1 MHQTMSEKIS
11 HSTLTLSEAGREYLK
26 VGLLSFGGPAAQIAL
41 MHKVFVEDRKW
52 LTEKQY
58 LSALNFCMLLP
69 GPEAMQ
75 LSAYIGWRLHG
86 VAGGLL
92 AGLLFILPGAFIIA
106 CLAVFYVY
114 FGDLAWLKAAFLGVK
129 AAVIVIVIQ
138 ALIRVSKKALHG
150 KLHWLIAIFAFL
162 GIFLLEIP
170 YPFIVIASGMLGFMY
185 SDMTPDNTNITPLS
199 ISLTK
204 TFWTCGLWLI
214 MWLAPL
220 IIMGWMTNWGFLYEV
235 GAFFSKLATVTFGG
249 AYAVLAYMSQEV
261 VFELSWL
268 TAPQM
273 MDALG
278 FAETTP
284 GPLILVTEFVGFVA
298 GYQKAG
304 LPLAFAAAFTV
315 LWATFVPCFLWIFV
329 GAPYIEWISAQPRLK
344 GALST
349 ITAAVV
355 GVILSLSI
363 WFGLHVMFGTITK
376 LQAGMATLWMPD
388 FSTVNFT
395 VLWLTFLAAYLAF
408 IRHLS
413 LLWVLGISAALGA
426 AASLLGASG

>member
-1 MHQTMSEKIS
+1 MHHNMSQKIPYS
-11 HSTLTLSEAGREYLK
+11 PVTLSQAGREYLK

-52 LTEKQY
+52 LAEKQY

-92 AGLLFILPGAFIIA
+92 AGLLFILPGALIIA
-106 CLAVFYVY
+106 CLAIFYVY

-129 AAVIVIVIQ
+129 AAVIMIVIQ
-138 ALIRVSKKALHG
+138 ALIRVSKKALLG
-150 KLHWLIAIFAFL
+150 VLHWFIAIFAFI
-162 GIFLLEIP
+162 GIFVLEIP
-170 YPFIVIASGMLGFMY
+170 YPFIVIISGILGFIY
-185 SDMTPDNTNITPLS
+185 SDVTPDNTDITPLS
-199 ISLTK
+199 ISLPQTIL
-204 TFWTCGLWLI
+204 TFTLWLMI
-214 MWLAPL
+214 WLAPL
-220 IIMGWMTNWGFLYEV
+220 MIMGWMTNWGFLYEV

-261 VFELSWL
+261 VFDLGWL

-298 GYQKAG
+298 GYKQAG
-304 LPLAFAAAFTV
+304 LPLAFAAAFAV
-315 LWATFVPCFLWIFV
+315 LWATFAPCFLWIFV

-376 LQAGMATLWMPD
+376 LQAGIATFWVPD
-388 FSTVNFT
+388 FHTVNVT
-395 VLWLTFLAAYLAF
+395 VLVLTFLAAYLAF

-413 LLWVLGISAALGA
+413 LFSLLGISTALGLA
-426 AASLLGASG
+426 TSLLGLSG

>member
-1 MHQTMSEKIS
+1 MSQKIP
-11 HSTLTLSEAGREYLK
+11 HSPLTLSQAGREYLK

-92 AGLLFILPGAFIIA
+92 AGLLFILPGALIIA
-106 CLAVFYVY
+106 CLAIFYVY

-138 ALIRVSKKALHG
+138 ALIRVSKKALLG
-150 KLHWLIAIFAFL
+150 VLHCSVAIFAFI
-162 GIFLLEIP
+162 GIFVLEIP
-170 YPFIVIASGMLGFMY
+170 YPLIVIISGVLGFIY
-185 SDMTPDNTNITPLS
+185 SDMTPDNTDITPLS
-199 ISLTK
+199 ISLPQTIL
-204 TFWTCGLWLI
+204 TFTLWLMI
-214 MWLAPL
+214 WLAPL
-220 IIMGWMTNWGFLYEV
+220 MIMGWMTNWGFLYEV

-261 VFELSWL
+261 VFDLGWL

-298 GYQKAG
+298 GYKQAG
-304 LPLAFAAAFTV
+304 LPLAFAAAFAV
-315 LWATFVPCFLWIFV
+315 LWATFAPCFLWIFV

-363 WFGLHVMFGTITK
+363 WFGLHAMFGTITK
-376 LQAGMATLWMPD
+376 LQAGIATFWVPD
-388 FSTVNFT
+388 FHTVNVT
-395 VLWLTFLAAYLAF
+395 VVVLTFLAAYLAF

-413 LLWVLGISAALGA
+413 LLSLLGISAALGLA
-426 AASLLGASG
+426 TSLLGLSG

>member
-1 MHQTMSEKIS
+1 MSQKIP
-11 HSTLTLSEAGREYLK
+11 HSPLILSQAGREYLK

-92 AGLLFILPGAFIIA
+92 AGLLFILPGALIIA
-106 CLAVFYVY
+106 CLAIFYVY

-138 ALIRVSKKALHG
+138 ALIRVSKKALLG
-150 KLHWLIAIFAFL
+150 VLHCSVAIFAFI
-162 GIFLLEIP
+162 GIFVLEIP
-170 YPFIVIASGMLGFMY
+170 YPLIVIISGVLGFIY
-185 SDMTPDNTNITPLS
+185 SDMTPDNTDITPLS
-199 ISLTK
+199 ISLPQTIL
-204 TFWTCGLWLI
+204 TFTLWLMI
-214 MWLAPL
+214 WLAPL
-220 IIMGWMTNWGFLYEV
+220 MIMGWMTNWGFLYEV

-261 VFELSWL
+261 VFDLGWL

-298 GYQKAG
+298 GYKQAG
-304 LPLAFAAAFTV
+304 LPLAFAAAFAV
-315 LWATFVPCFLWIFV
+315 LWATFAPCFLWIFV

-363 WFGLHVMFGTITK
+363 WFGLHAMFGTITK
-376 LQAGMATLWMPD
+376 LQAGIATFWVPD
-388 FSTVNFT
+388 FHTVNVT
-395 VLWLTFLAAYLAF
+395 VVVLTFLAAYLAF

-413 LLWVLGISAALGA
+413 LLSLLGISAALGLA
-426 AASLLGASG
+426 TSLLGLSG

>member
-1 MHQTMSEKIS
+1 MSQKIP
-11 HSTLTLSEAGREYLK
+11 HSPVTLSQAGREYLK

-52 LTEKQY
+52 LAEKQY

-92 AGLLFILPGAFIIA
+92 AGLLFILPGALIIA
-106 CLAVFYVY
+106 CLAIFYVY

-129 AAVIVIVIQ
+129 AAVIMIVIQ
-138 ALIRVSKKALHG
+138 ALIRVSKKALLG
-150 KLHWLIAIFAFL
+150 VLHWFIAIFAFI
-162 GIFLLEIP
+162 GIFVLEIP
-170 YPFIVIASGMLGFMY
+170 YPFIVIISGILGFIY
-185 SDMTPDNTNITPLS
+185 SDVTPDNTDITPLS
-199 ISLTK
+199 ISLPQTIL
-204 TFWTCGLWLI
+204 TFTLWLMI
-214 MWLAPL
+214 WLAPL
-220 IIMGWMTNWGFLYEV
+220 MIMGWMTNWGFLYEV

-261 VFELSWL
+261 VFDLGWL

-298 GYQKAG
+298 GYKQAG
-304 LPLAFAAAFTV
+304 LPLAFAAAFAV
-315 LWATFVPCFLWIFV
+315 LWATFAPCFLWIFV

-376 LQAGMATLWMPD
+376 LQAGIATIWVPD
-388 FSTVNFT
+388 FHTVNVT
-395 VLWLTFLAAYLAF
+395 VLVLTFLAAYLAF

-413 LLWVLGISAALGA
+413 LFSLLGISTALGLA
-426 AASLLGASG
+426 TSLLGLSG

>member
-1 MHQTMSEKIS
+1 MSQKIP
-11 HSTLTLSEAGREYLK
+11 HSPLTLSQAGREYLK

-41 MHKVFVEDRKW
+41 MHKVFVEGRKW

-92 AGLLFILPGAFIIA
+92 AGLLFILPGALIIA
-106 CLAVFYVY
+106 CLAIFYVY

-138 ALIRVSKKALHG
+138 ALIRVSKKALLG
-150 KLHWLIAIFAFL
+150 VLHCSVAIFAFI
-162 GIFLLEIP
+162 GIFVLEIP
-170 YPFIVIASGMLGFMY
+170 YPLIVIISGVLGFIY
-185 SDMTPDNTNITPLS
+185 SDMTPDNTDITPLS
-199 ISLTK
+199 ISLPQTIL
-204 TFWTCGLWLI
+204 TFTLWLMI
-214 MWLAPL
+214 WLVPL
-220 IIMGWMTNWGFLYEV
+220 MIMGWMTNWGFLYEV

-261 VFELSWL
+261 VFDLGWL

-298 GYQKAG
+298 GYKQAG
-304 LPLAFAAAFTV
+304 LPLAFAAAFAV
-315 LWATFVPCFLWIFV
+315 LWATFAPCFLWIFV

-363 WFGLHVMFGTITK
+363 WFGLHAMFGTITK
-376 LQAGMATLWMPD
+376 LQAGIATFWVPD
-388 FSTVNFT
+388 FHTVNVT
-395 VLWLTFLAAYLAF
+395 VVVLTFLAAYLAF

-413 LLWVLGISAALGA
+413 LLSLLGISAALGLA
-426 AASLLGASG
+426 TSLLGLSG

>member
-1 MHQTMSEKIS
+1 MSQKIP
-11 HSTLTLSEAGREYLK
+11 HSPLILSQAGREYLK

-41 MHKVFVEDRKW
+41 MHKVFVEGRKW

-92 AGLLFILPGAFIIA
+92 AGLLFILPGALIIA
-106 CLAVFYVY
+106 CLAIFYVY

-129 AAVIVIVIQ
+129 AAVIMIVIQ
-138 ALIRVSKKALHG
+138 ALIRVSKKALLG
-150 KLHWLIAIFAFL
+150 VLHCSVAIFAFI
-162 GIFLLEIP
+162 GIFVLEIP
-170 YPFIVIASGMLGFMY
+170 YPLIVIISGVLGFIY
-185 SDMTPDNTNITPLS
+185 SDMTPDNTDITPLS
-199 ISLTK
+199 ISLPQTIL
-204 TFWTCGLWLI
+204 TFTLWLMI
-214 MWLAPL
+214 WLAPL
-220 IIMGWMTNWGFLYEV
+220 MIMGWMTNWGFLYEV

-261 VFELSWL
+261 VFDLGWL

-298 GYQKAG
+298 GYKQAG
-304 LPLAFAAAFTV
+304 LPLAFAAAFAV
-315 LWATFVPCFLWIFV
+315 LWATFAPCFLWIFV

-363 WFGLHVMFGTITK
+363 WFGLHAMFGTITK
-376 LQAGMATLWMPD
+376 LQAGIATFWVPD
-388 FSTVNFT
+388 FHTVNVT
-395 VLWLTFLAAYLAF
+395 VVVLTFLAAYLAF

-413 LLWVLGISAALGA
+413 LLSLLGISAALGLA
-426 AASLLGASG
+426 TSLLGLSG

>member
-1 MHQTMSEKIS
+1 MSQKIP
-11 HSTLTLSEAGREYLK
+11 HSPATLSQAGREYLK
-26 VGLLSFGGPAAQIAL
+26 VGMLSFGGPAAQIAL

-52 LTEKQY
+52 LAEKQY

-92 AGLLFILPGAFIIA
+92 AGLLFILPGALIIA
-106 CLAVFYVY
+106 CLAIFYVY

-129 AAVIVIVIQ
+129 AAVITIVIQ
-138 ALIRVSKKALHG
+138 ALIQVSKKALLG
-150 KLHWLIAIFAFL
+150 VLHWFIAIFAFI
-162 GIFLLEIP
+162 GIFVLEIP
-170 YPFIVIASGMLGFMY
+170 YPFIVIISGILGFIY
-185 SDMTPDNTNITPLS
+185 SDVTPDNTDITPLS
-199 ISLTK
+199 ISLPQTIL
-204 TFWTCGLWLI
+204 TFTLWLMI
-214 MWLAPL
+214 WLAPL
-220 IIMGWMTNWGFLYEV
+220 MIMGWMTNWGFLYEV

-261 VFELSWL
+261 VFDLGWL

-298 GYQKAG
+298 GYKQAG
-304 LPLAFAAAFTV
+304 LPLAFAAAFAV
-315 LWATFVPCFLWIFV
+315 LWATFAPCFLWIFV

-376 LQAGMATLWMPD
+376 LQAGIATFWVPD
-388 FSTVNFT
+388 FHTVNVT
-395 VLWLTFLAAYLAF
+395 VLVLTFLAAYLAF

-413 LLWVLGISAALGA
+413 LFYLLGISTALGLA
-426 AASLLGASG
+426 TPLLGLSG

>member
-1 MHQTMSEKIS
+1 
-11 HSTLTLSEAGREYLK
+11 
-26 VGLLSFGGPAAQIAL
+26 
-41 MHKVFVEDRKW
+41 
-52 LTEKQY
+52 
-58 LSALNFCMLLP
+58 
-69 GPEAMQ
+69 
-75 LSAYIGWRLHG
+75 
-86 VAGGLL
+86 
-92 AGLLFILPGAFIIA
+92 
-106 CLAVFYVY
+106 
-114 FGDLAWLKAAFLGVK
+114 
-129 AAVIVIVIQ
+129 
-138 ALIRVSKKALHG
+138 
-150 KLHWLIAIFAFL
+150 
-162 GIFLLEIP
+162 
-170 YPFIVIASGMLGFMY
+170 MY
-185 SDMTPDNTNITPLS
+185 SDMTPDNTDITPLS
-199 ISLTK
+199 ISLTE

-214 MWLAPL
+214 TWLAPL

-235 GAFFSKLATVTFGG
+235 GLFFSKLATVTFGG

-388 FSTVNFT
+388 FSTINFT
-395 VLWLTFLAAYLAF
+395 VLWLTILAAYLAF

-413 LLWVLGISAALGA
+413 LLWVLGISAALGV

>member
-1 MHQTMSEKIS
+1 MSQKIP
-11 HSTLTLSEAGREYLK
+11 HSPLTLSQAGREYLK

-92 AGLLFILPGAFIIA
+92 AGLLFILPGALIIA
-106 CLAVFYVY
+106 CLAIFYVY

-129 AAVIVIVIQ
+129 AAVIMIVIQ
-138 ALIRVSKKALHG
+138 ALIRVSKKALLG
-150 KLHWLIAIFAFL
+150 VLHCLVAIFAFI
-162 GIFLLEIP
+162 GIFVLEIP
-170 YPFIVIASGMLGFMY
+170 YPFIVIISGVLGFIY
-185 SDMTPDNTNITPLS
+185 SDMTPDNTDITPLS
-199 ISLTK
+199 ISLPQTIL
-204 TFWTCGLWLI
+204 TFTLWLMI
-214 MWLAPL
+214 WLVPL
-220 IIMGWMTNWGFLYEV
+220 MIMGWMTNWGFLYEV

-261 VFELSWL
+261 VFDLGWL

-298 GYQKAG
+298 GYKQAG
-304 LPLAFAAAFTV
+304 LPLAFAAAFAV
-315 LWATFVPCFLWIFV
+315 LWATFAPCFLWIFV

-363 WFGLHVMFGTITK
+363 WFGLHAMFGTITK
-376 LQAGMATLWMPD
+376 LQAGIATFWVPD
-388 FSTVNFT
+388 FHTVNVT
-395 VLWLTFLAAYLAF
+395 VVVLTFLAAYLAF

-413 LLWVLGISAALGA
+413 LLSLLGISAALGLA
-426 AASLLGASG
+426 TSLLGLSG

>member
-1 MHQTMSEKIS
+1 MSQKIH
-11 HSTLTLSEAGREYLK
+11 HSPVTLSQAGREYLK

-52 LTEKQY
+52 LAEKQY

-92 AGLLFILPGAFIIA
+92 AGLLFILPGALIIA
-106 CLAVFYVY
+106 CLAIFYVY

-138 ALIRVSKKALHG
+138 ALIRVSKKALLG
-150 KLHWLIAIFAFL
+150 VLHWFIAIFAFI
-162 GIFLLEIP
+162 GIFVLEIP
-170 YPFIVIASGMLGFMY
+170 YPFIVIISGILGFIY
-185 SDMTPDNTNITPLS
+185 SDVTPDNTDITPLS
-199 ISLTK
+199 ISLPQTIL
-204 TFWTCGLWLI
+204 TFTLWLMI
-214 MWLAPL
+214 WLAPL
-220 IIMGWMTNWGFLYEV
+220 MIMGWMTNWEFLYEV

-261 VFELSWL
+261 VFDLGWL

-298 GYQKAG
+298 GYKQAG
-304 LPLAFAAAFTV
+304 LPLAFAAAFAV
-315 LWATFVPCFLWIFV
+315 LWATFAPCFLWIFV

-376 LQAGMATLWMPD
+376 LQAGIATFWVPD
-388 FSTVNFT
+388 FHTVNVT
-395 VLWLTFLAAYLAF
+395 ILVLTFLAAYLAF

-413 LLWVLGISAALGA
+413 LFSLLGISTALGLA
-426 AASLLGASG
+426 TSLLGLSG

>member
-1 MHQTMSEKIS
+1 MSQKIP
-11 HSTLTLSEAGREYLK
+11 HSPLTLSQAGREYLK

-92 AGLLFILPGAFIIA
+92 AGLLFILPGALIIA
-106 CLAVFYVY
+106 CLAIFYVY

-129 AAVIVIVIQ
+129 AAVIMIVIQ
-138 ALIRVSKKALHG
+138 ALIRVSKKALLG
-150 KLHWLIAIFAFL
+150 VLHRLVAIFAFI
-162 GIFLLEIP
+162 GIFVLEIP
-170 YPFIVIASGMLGFMY
+170 YPFIVIISGVLGFIY
-185 SDMTPDNTNITPLS
+185 SDMTPDNTDITPLS
-199 ISLTK
+199 ISLPQTIL
-204 TFWTCGLWLI
+204 TFTLWLMI
-214 MWLAPL
+214 WLVPL
-220 IIMGWMTNWGFLYEV
+220 MIMGWMTNWGFLYEV

-261 VFELSWL
+261 VFDLGWL

-298 GYQKAG
+298 GYKQAG
-304 LPLAFAAAFTV
+304 LPLAFAAAFAV
-315 LWATFVPCFLWIFV
+315 LWATFAPCFLWIFV

-363 WFGLHVMFGTITK
+363 WFGLHAMFGTITK
-376 LQAGMATLWMPD
+376 LQAGIATFWVPD
-388 FSTVNFT
+388 FHTVNVT
-395 VLWLTFLAAYLAF
+395 VVVLTFLAAYLAF

-413 LLWVLGISAALGA
+413 LLSLLGISAALGLA
-426 AASLLGASG
+426 TSLLGLSG

>member
-1 MHQTMSEKIS
+1 MSQKIP
-11 HSTLTLSEAGREYLK
+11 HSPVKLSQAGREYLK

-52 LTEKQY
+52 LAEKQY

-92 AGLLFILPGAFIIA
+92 AGLLFILPGALIIA
-106 CLAVFYVY
+106 CLAIFYVY

-129 AAVIVIVIQ
+129 AAVIMIVIQ
-138 ALIRVSKKALHG
+138 ALIRVSKKALLG
-150 KLHWLIAIFAFL
+150 VLHWFIAIFAFI
-162 GIFLLEIP
+162 GIFVLEIP
-170 YPFIVIASGMLGFMY
+170 YPFIVIISGILGFIY
-185 SDMTPDNTNITPLS
+185 SDVTPDNTDITPLS
-199 ISLTK
+199 ISLPQTIL
-204 TFWTCGLWLI
+204 TFTLWLMI
-214 MWLAPL
+214 WLAPL
-220 IIMGWMTNWGFLYEV
+220 MIMGWMTNWGFLYEV

-261 VFELSWL
+261 VFDLGWL

-298 GYQKAG
+298 GYKQAG
-304 LPLAFAAAFTV
+304 LPLAFAAAFAV
-315 LWATFVPCFLWIFV
+315 LWATFAPCFLWIFV

-376 LQAGMATLWMPD
+376 LQAGIATFWVPD
-388 FSTVNFT
+388 FHTVNVT
-395 VLWLTFLAAYLAF
+395 VLVLTFLAAYLAF

-413 LLWVLGISAALGA
+413 LLSLLGISAALGLA
-426 AASLLGASG
+426 TSLLGLSG

>member
-1 MHQTMSEKIS
+1 MSQKIP
-11 HSTLTLSEAGREYLK
+11 HSPLTLSQAGREYLK

-52 LTEKQY
+52 LAEKQY

-92 AGLLFILPGAFIIA
+92 AGLLFILPGALIIA
-106 CLAVFYVY
+106 CLAIFYVY

-129 AAVIVIVIQ
+129 AAVIIIVIQ
-138 ALIRVSKKALHG
+138 ALIRVSKKALLG
-150 KLHWLIAIFAFL
+150 VLHRLVAIFAFI
-162 GIFLLEIP
+162 GIFVLEIP
-170 YPFIVIASGMLGFMY
+170 YPFIVIISGILGFIY
-185 SDMTPDNTNITPLS
+185 SDVTPDNTDITPLS
-199 ISLTK
+199 ISLPQTIL
-204 TFWTCGLWLI
+204 TFTLWLMI
-214 MWLAPL
+214 WLAPL
-220 IIMGWMTNWGFLYEV
+220 MIMGWMTNWGFLDEV

-261 VFELSWL
+261 VFDLGWL

-298 GYQKAG
+298 GYKQAG
-304 LPLAFAAAFTV
+304 LPLAFAAAFAV
-315 LWATFVPCFLWIFV
+315 LWATFAPCFLWIFV

-376 LQAGMATLWMPD
+376 LQAGIATFWVPD
-388 FSTVNFT
+388 FHTVNVT
-395 VLWLTFLAAYLAF
+395 VLVLTFLAAYLAF

-413 LLWVLGISAALGA
+413 LFSLLGISTALGLA
-426 AASLLGASG
+426 TSLLGLSG

>member
-1 MHQTMSEKIS
+1 MSQKIP
-11 HSTLTLSEAGREYLK
+11 HSPVTLSQAGREYLK

-52 LTEKQY
+52 LAEKQY

-92 AGLLFILPGAFIIA
+92 AGLLFILPGALIIA
-106 CLAVFYVY
+106 CLAIFYVY

-138 ALIRVSKKALHG
+138 ALIRVSKKALLG
-150 KLHWLIAIFAFL
+150 VLHWFIAIFAFI
-162 GIFLLEIP
+162 GIFVLEIP
-170 YPFIVIASGMLGFMY
+170 YPFIVIISGILGFIY
-185 SDMTPDNTNITPLS
+185 SDVTPDNTDITPLS
-199 ISLTK
+199 ISLPQTIL
-204 TFWTCGLWLI
+204 TFTLWLMI
-214 MWLAPL
+214 WLAPL
-220 IIMGWMTNWGFLYEV
+220 MIMGWMTNWGFLYEV

-261 VFELSWL
+261 VFDLGWL

-298 GYQKAG
+298 GYKQAG
-304 LPLAFAAAFTV
+304 LPLAFAAAFAV
-315 LWATFVPCFLWIFV
+315 LWATFAPCFLWIFV

-376 LQAGMATLWMPD
+376 LQAGIATFWVPD
-388 FSTVNFT
+388 FHTVNVT
-395 VLWLTFLAAYLAF
+395 ILVLTFLAAYLAF

-413 LLWVLGISAALGA
+413 LFSLLGISTALGLA
-426 AASLLGASG
+426 TSLLGLSG

>member
-1 MHQTMSEKIS
+1 MSQKIP
-11 HSTLTLSEAGREYLK
+11 HSPLTLSQAGREYLK

-52 LTEKQY
+52 LAEKQY

-92 AGLLFILPGAFIIA
+92 AGLLFILPGALIIA
-106 CLAVFYVY
+106 CLAIFYVY

-138 ALIRVSKKALHG
+138 ALIRVSKKALLG
-150 KLHWLIAIFAFL
+150 VLHCSVAIFAFI
-162 GIFLLEIP
+162 GIFVLEIP
-170 YPFIVIASGMLGFMY
+170 YPLIVIISGVLGFIY
-185 SDMTPDNTNITPLS
+185 SDMTPDNTDITPLS
-199 ISLTK
+199 ISLPQTIL
-204 TFWTCGLWLI
+204 TFTLWLMI
-214 MWLAPL
+214 WLAPL
-220 IIMGWMTNWGFLYEV
+220 MIMGWMTNWGFLYEV

-249 AYAVLAYMSQEV
+249 AYAVLAYMSQKV
-261 VFELSWL
+261 VCDLGWL

-298 GYQKAG
+298 GYKQAG
-304 LPLAFAAAFTV
+304 LPLAFAAAFAV
-315 LWATFVPCFLWIFV
+315 LWATFAPCFLWIFV

-376 LQAGMATLWMPD
+376 LQAGIATFWVPD
-388 FSTVNFT
+388 FHTVNVT
-395 VLWLTFLAAYLAF
+395 VLVLTFLAAYLAF

-413 LLWVLGISAALGA
+413 LLSLLGISAALGLA
-426 AASLLGASG
+426 TSLLGLSG

>member
-1 MHQTMSEKIS
+1 MSQKIP
-11 HSTLTLSEAGREYLK
+11 HSPVTLSQAGHEYLK

-52 LTEKQY
+52 LAEKQY

-92 AGLLFILPGAFIIA
+92 AGLLFILPGALIIA
-106 CLAVFYVY
+106 CLAIFYVY

-129 AAVIVIVIQ
+129 AAVIIIVIQ
-138 ALIRVSKKALHG
+138 ALIRVSKKALLG
-150 KLHWLIAIFAFL
+150 VLHWFIAIFAFI
-162 GIFLLEIP
+162 GIFVLEIP
-170 YPFIVIASGMLGFMY
+170 YPFIVIISGILGFIY
-185 SDMTPDNTNITPLS
+185 SDVTPDNTDITPLS
-199 ISLTK
+199 ISLPQTIL
-204 TFWTCGLWLI
+204 TFTLWLMI
-214 MWLAPL
+214 WLAPL
-220 IIMGWMTNWGFLYEV
+220 MIMGWMTNWGFLYEV

-249 AYAVLAYMSQEV
+249 AYAVLAYMSQKV
-261 VFELSWL
+261 VFDLGWL

-298 GYQKAG
+298 GYKQAG
-304 LPLAFAAAFTV
+304 LPLAFAAAFAV
-315 LWATFVPCFLWIFV
+315 LWATFAPCFLWIFV

-363 WFGLHVMFGTITK
+363 WFGLHAMFGTITK
-376 LQAGMATLWMPD
+376 LQAGIATFWVPD
-388 FSTVNFT
+388 FHTVNVT
-395 VLWLTFLAAYLAF
+395 VLVLTFLAAYLAF

-413 LLWVLGISAALGA
+413 LLSLLGISAALGLA
-426 AASLLGASG
+426 TSLLGLSG

>member
-1 MHQTMSEKIS
+1 M
-11 HSTLTLSEAGREYLK
+11 TLSQAGREYLK

-52 LTEKQY
+52 LAEKQY

-92 AGLLFILPGAFIIA
+92 AGLLFILPGALIIA
-106 CLAVFYVY
+106 CLAIFYVY

-129 AAVIVIVIQ
+129 AAVIIIVIQ
-138 ALIRVSKKALHG
+138 ALLRLSKKALLG
-150 KLHWLIAIFAFL
+150 MLHWFIAIFAFI
-162 GIFLLEIP
+162 GIFVLEIP
-170 YPFIVIASGMLGFMY
+170 YPFIVIISGILGFIY
-185 SDMTPDNTNITPLS
+185 SDVTPDNTDITPLS
-199 ISLTK
+199 ISLPQTIL
-204 TFWTCGLWLI
+204 TFTLWLMI
-214 MWLAPL
+214 WLAPL
-220 IIMGWMTNWGFLYEV
+220 MIMGWMTNWGFLYEV

-261 VFELSWL
+261 VFDLGWL

-298 GYQKAG
+298 GYKQAG
-304 LPLAFAAAFTV
+304 LPLAFAAAFAV
-315 LWATFVPCFLWIFV
+315 LWATFAPCFLWIFV

-376 LQAGMATLWMPD
+376 LQAGIATFWVPD
-388 FSTVNFT
+388 FHTVNVT
-395 VLWLTFLAAYLAF
+395 VLVLTFLAAYLAF

-413 LLWVLGISAALGA
+413 LLSLLGMSAALGLA
-426 AASLLGASG
+426 TSLLGLSG

>member
-1 MHQTMSEKIS
+1 MSQKIP
-11 HSTLTLSEAGREYLK
+11 HSPLTLSQAGREYLK

-92 AGLLFILPGAFIIA
+92 AGLLFILPGALIIA
-106 CLAVFYVY
+106 CLAIFYVY

-129 AAVIVIVIQ
+129 AAVIMIVIQ
-138 ALIRVSKKALHG
+138 ALIRVSKKALLG
-150 KLHWLIAIFAFL
+150 VLHRLVAIFAFI
-162 GIFLLEIP
+162 GIFVLEIP
-170 YPFIVIASGMLGFMY
+170 YPFIVIISGVLGFIY
-185 SDMTPDNTNITPLS
+185 SDMTPDNTDITTLS
-199 ISLTK
+199 ISLPQTIL
-204 TFWTCGLWLI
+204 TFTLWLMI
-214 MWLAPL
+214 WLVPL
-220 IIMGWMTNWGFLYEV
+220 MIMGWMTNWGFLYEV

-261 VFELSWL
+261 VFDLGWL

-298 GYQKAG
+298 GYKQAG
-304 LPLAFAAAFTV
+304 LPLAFAAAFAV
-315 LWATFVPCFLWIFV
+315 LWATFAPCFLWIFV

-363 WFGLHVMFGTITK
+363 WFGLHAMFGTITK
-376 LQAGMATLWMPD
+376 LQAGIATFWVPD
-388 FSTVNFT
+388 FHTVNVT
-395 VLWLTFLAAYLAF
+395 VVVLTFLAAYLAF

-413 LLWVLGISAALGA
+413 LLSLLGISAALGLA
-426 AASLLGASG
+426 TSLLGLSG

>member
-1 MHQTMSEKIS
+1 MSQKIP
-11 HSTLTLSEAGREYLK
+11 HSPVTLSQAGREYLK

-52 LTEKQY
+52 LAEKQY

-92 AGLLFILPGAFIIA
+92 AGLLFILPGALIIA
-106 CLAVFYVY
+106 CLAIFYVY

-138 ALIRVSKKALHG
+138 ALIRVSKKALLG
-150 KLHWLIAIFAFL
+150 VLHWFIAIFAFI
-162 GIFLLEIP
+162 GIFVLEIP
-170 YPFIVIASGMLGFMY
+170 YPFIVIISGILGFIY
-185 SDMTPDNTNITPLS
+185 SDVTPDNTDIIPLS
-199 ISLTK
+199 KSLPQTIL
-204 TFWTCGLWLI
+204 TFTLWLMI
-214 MWLAPL
+214 WLAPL
-220 IIMGWMTNWGFLYEV
+220 MIMGWMTNWGFLYEV

-261 VFELSWL
+261 VFDLGWL

-298 GYQKAG
+298 GYKQAG
-304 LPLAFAAAFTV
+304 LPLAFAAAFAV
-315 LWATFVPCFLWIFV
+315 LWATFAPCFLWIFV

-363 WFGLHVMFGTITK
+363 WFGLHAMFGTITK
-376 LQAGMATLWMPD
+376 LQAGIATFWVPD
-388 FSTVNFT
+388 FHTVNVT
-395 VLWLTFLAAYLAF
+395 VVVLTFLAAYLAF

-413 LLWVLGISAALGA
+413 LFSLLGISTALGLA
-426 AASLLGASG
+426 TSLLGLSG

>member
-11 HSTLTLSEAGREYLK
+11 HSTLTLSQAGREYLK

-106 CLAVFYVY
+106 FLAVFYVY
-114 FGDLAWLKAAFLGVK
+114 FGDLVWLKAAFLGVK

-235 GAFFSKLATVTFGG
+235 GAFFSKLATVTF
-249 AYAVLAYMSQEV
+249 
-261 VFELSWL
+261 
-268 TAPQM
+268 
-273 MDALG
+273 
-278 FAETTP
+278 
-284 GPLILVTEFVGFVA
+284 
-298 GYQKAG
+298 
-304 LPLAFAAAFTV
+304 
-315 LWATFVPCFLWIFV
+315 VPCFLWIFV

>member
-1 MHQTMSEKIS
+1 MSQKIP
-11 HSTLTLSEAGREYLK
+11 HSPLTLSQAGREYLK

-92 AGLLFILPGAFIIA
+92 AGLLFILPGALIIA
-106 CLAVFYVY
+106 CLAIFYVY

-138 ALIRVSKKALHG
+138 ALIRVSKKALLG
-150 KLHWLIAIFAFL
+150 VLHCSVAIFAFI
-162 GIFLLEIP
+162 GIFVLEIP
-170 YPFIVIASGMLGFMY
+170 YPLIVIISGVLGFIY
-185 SDMTPDNTNITPLS
+185 SDMTPDNTDITPLS
-199 ISLTK
+199 ISLPQTIL
-204 TFWTCGLWLI
+204 TFTLWLMI
-214 MWLAPL
+214 WLVPL
-220 IIMGWMTNWGFLYEV
+220 MIMGWMTNWGFLYEV

-261 VFELSWL
+261 VFDLGWL

-298 GYQKAG
+298 GYKQAG
-304 LPLAFAAAFTV
+304 LPLAFAAAFAV
-315 LWATFVPCFLWIFV
+315 LWATFAPCFLWIFV

-363 WFGLHVMFGTITK
+363 WFGLHAMFGTITK
-376 LQAGMATLWMPD
+376 LQAGIATFWVPD
-388 FSTVNFT
+388 FHTVNVT
-395 VLWLTFLAAYLAF
+395 VVVLTFLAAYLAF

-413 LLWVLGISAALGA
+413 LLSLLGISAALGLA
-426 AASLLGASG
+426 TSLLGLSG

>member
-1 MHQTMSEKIS
+1 MSQKIP
-11 HSTLTLSEAGREYLK
+11 HSPLTLSQAGREYLK

-52 LTEKQY
+52 LAEKQY

-92 AGLLFILPGAFIIA
+92 AGLLFILPGALIIA
-106 CLAVFYVY
+106 CLAIFYVY

-129 AAVIVIVIQ
+129 AAVIMIVIQ
-138 ALIRVSKKALHG
+138 ALIRVSKKALLG
-150 KLHWLIAIFAFL
+150 VLHCLVAIFAFI
-162 GIFLLEIP
+162 GIFVLEIP
-170 YPFIVIASGMLGFMY
+170 YPFIVIISGVLGFIY
-185 SDMTPDNTNITPLS
+185 SDMTPDNTDITTLS
-199 ISLTK
+199 ISLPQTIL
-204 TFWTCGLWLI
+204 TFTLWLMI
-214 MWLAPL
+214 WLVPL
-220 IIMGWMTNWGFLYEV
+220 MIMGWMTNWGFLYEV

-261 VFELSWL
+261 VFDLGWL
-268 TAPQM
+268 KAPQM

-298 GYQKAG
+298 GYKQAG
-304 LPLAFAAAFTV
+304 LPLAFAAAFAV
-315 LWATFVPCFLWIFV
+315 LWATFAPCFLWIFV

-363 WFGLHVMFGTITK
+363 WFGLHAMFGTITK
-376 LQAGMATLWMPD
+376 LQAGIATFWVPD
-388 FSTVNFT
+388 FHTVNVT
-395 VLWLTFLAAYLAF
+395 VLVLTFLAAYLAF

-413 LLWVLGISAALGA
+413 LFSLLGISTALGLA
-426 AASLLGASG
+426 TSLLGLSG

>member
-1 MHQTMSEKIS
+1 MSEKIS

-41 MHKVFVEDRKW
+41 MHRVFVEDRKW

-69 GPEAMQ
+69 GPEAMP

-92 AGLLFILPGAFIIA
+92 AGLLFILPGALIIA
-106 CLAVFYVY
+106 CLAIFYVY

-129 AAVIVIVIQ
+129 AAVIMIVIQ
-138 ALIRVSKKALHG
+138 ALIRVSKKALLG
-150 KLHWLIAIFAFL
+150 VLHWFIAIFAFI
-162 GIFLLEIP
+162 GIFVLEIP
-170 YPFIVIASGMLGFMY
+170 YPFIVIISGILGFIY
-185 SDMTPDNTNITPLS
+185 SDVTPDNTDITPLS
-199 ISLTK
+199 ISLPQTIL
-204 TFWTCGLWLI
+204 TFTLWLMI
-214 MWLAPL
+214 WLAPL
-220 IIMGWMTNWGFLYEV
+220 MIMGWMTNWGFLYEV

-261 VFELSWL
+261 VFDLGWL

-284 GPLILVTEFVGFVA
+284 GPLILVSEFVGFVA
-298 GYQKAG
+298 GYKQAG
-304 LPLAFAAAFTV
+304 LPLAFAAAFAV
-315 LWATFVPCFLWIFV
+315 LWATFAPCFLWIFV

-363 WFGLHVMFGTITK
+363 WFGLHVMFGAITK
-376 LQAGMATLWMPD
+376 LQAGIAVFWVPD
-388 FSTVNFT
+388 FHTVNFT
-395 VLWLTFLAAYLAF
+395 VLVLTFLAAYLAF

-413 LLWVLGISAALGA
+413 LFSLLGISTALGLA
-426 AASLLGASG
+426 TSLLGLSG

>member
-1 MHQTMSEKIS
+1 MSQKIP
-11 HSTLTLSEAGREYLK
+11 HSPLTLSQAGREYLK

-92 AGLLFILPGAFIIA
+92 AGLLFILPGALIIA
-106 CLAVFYVY
+106 CLAIFYVY

-138 ALIRVSKKALHG
+138 ALIRVSKKALLG
-150 KLHWLIAIFAFL
+150 VLHRLVAIFAFI
-162 GIFLLEIP
+162 GIFVLEIP
-170 YPFIVIASGMLGFMY
+170 YPFIVIISGVLGFIY
-185 SDMTPDNTNITPLS
+185 SDMTPDNTDITPLS
-199 ISLTK
+199 ISLPQTIL
-204 TFWTCGLWLI
+204 TFTLWLMI
-214 MWLAPL
+214 WLVPL
-220 IIMGWMTNWGFLYEV
+220 MIMGWMTNWGFLYEV

-261 VFELSWL
+261 VFDLGWL

-298 GYQKAG
+298 GYKQAG
-304 LPLAFAAAFTV
+304 LPLAFAAAFAV
-315 LWATFVPCFLWIFV
+315 LWATFAPCFLWIFV

-363 WFGLHVMFGTITK
+363 WFGLHAMFGTITK
-376 LQAGMATLWMPD
+376 LQAGIATFWVPD
-388 FSTVNFT
+388 FHTVNVT
-395 VLWLTFLAAYLAF
+395 VVVLTFLAAYLAF

-413 LLWVLGISAALGA
+413 LLSLLGISAALGLA
-426 AASLLGASG
+426 TSLLGLSG

>member
-1 MHQTMSEKIS
+1 MSQKIP
-11 HSTLTLSEAGREYLK
+11 HSPLTLSQAGREYLK

-92 AGLLFILPGAFIIA
+92 AGLLFILPGALIIA
-106 CLAVFYVY
+106 YLAIFYVY

-129 AAVIVIVIQ
+129 AAVIMIVIQ
-138 ALIRVSKKALHG
+138 ALIRVSKKALLG
-150 KLHWLIAIFAFL
+150 VLHRLVAIFAFI
-162 GIFLLEIP
+162 GIFVLEIP
-170 YPFIVIASGMLGFMY
+170 YPFIVIISGVLGFIY
-185 SDMTPDNTNITPLS
+185 SDMTPDNTDITPLS
-199 ISLTK
+199 ISLPQTIL
-204 TFWTCGLWLI
+204 TFTLWLMI
-214 MWLAPL
+214 WLVPL
-220 IIMGWMTNWGFLYEV
+220 MIMGWMTNWGFLYEV

-261 VFELSWL
+261 VFDLGWL

-298 GYQKAG
+298 GYKQAG
-304 LPLAFAAAFTV
+304 LPLAFAAAFAV
-315 LWATFVPCFLWIFV
+315 LWATFAPCFLWIFV

-363 WFGLHVMFGTITK
+363 WFGLHAMFGTITK
-376 LQAGMATLWMPD
+376 LQAGIATFWVPD
-388 FSTVNFT
+388 FHTVNVT
-395 VLWLTFLAAYLAF
+395 VVVLTFLAAYLAF

-413 LLWVLGISAALGA
+413 LLSLLGISAALGLA
-426 AASLLGASG
+426 TSLLGLSG

>member
-1 MHQTMSEKIS
+1 MSQKIP
-11 HSTLTLSEAGREYLK
+11 HSPLILSQAGREYLK

-92 AGLLFILPGAFIIA
+92 AGLLFILPGALIIA
-106 CLAVFYVY
+106 CLAIFYVY

-138 ALIRVSKKALHG
+138 ALIRVSKKALIG
-150 KLHWLIAIFAFL
+150 VLHCSVAIFAFI
-162 GIFLLEIP
+162 GIFVLEIP
-170 YPFIVIASGMLGFMY
+170 YPLIVIISGVLGFIY
-185 SDMTPDNTNITPLS
+185 SDMTPDNTDITPLS
-199 ISLTK
+199 ISLPQTIL
-204 TFWTCGLWLI
+204 TFTLWLMI
-214 MWLAPL
+214 WLAPL
-220 IIMGWMTNWGFLYEV
+220 MIMGWMTNWGFLYEV

-261 VFELSWL
+261 VFDLGWL

-298 GYQKAG
+298 GYKQAG
-304 LPLAFAAAFTV
+304 LPLAFAAAFAV
-315 LWATFVPCFLWIFV
+315 LWATFAPCFLWIFV

-363 WFGLHVMFGTITK
+363 WFGLHAMFGTITK
-376 LQAGMATLWMPD
+376 LQAGIATFWVPD
-388 FSTVNFT
+388 FHTVNVT
-395 VLWLTFLAAYLAF
+395 VVVLTFLAAYLAF

-413 LLWVLGISAALGA
+413 LLSLLGISAALGLA
-426 AASLLGASG
+426 TSLLGLSG

>member
-1 MHQTMSEKIS
+1 
-11 HSTLTLSEAGREYLK
+11 
-26 VGLLSFGGPAAQIAL
+26 
-41 MHKVFVEDRKW
+41 
-52 LTEKQY
+52 
-58 LSALNFCMLLP
+58 
-69 GPEAMQ
+69 
-75 LSAYIGWRLHG
+75 
-86 VAGGLL
+86 
-92 AGLLFILPGAFIIA
+92 
-106 CLAVFYVY
+106 
-114 FGDLAWLKAAFLGVK
+114 
-129 AAVIVIVIQ
+129 
-138 ALIRVSKKALHG
+138 
-150 KLHWLIAIFAFL
+150 
-162 GIFLLEIP
+162 
-170 YPFIVIASGMLGFMY
+170 
-185 SDMTPDNTNITPLS
+185 
-199 ISLTK
+199 
-204 TFWTCGLWLI
+204 
-214 MWLAPL
+214 
-220 IIMGWMTNWGFLYEV
+220 
-235 GAFFSKLATVTFGG
+235 
-249 AYAVLAYMSQEV
+249 MSQEV

>member
-1 MHQTMSEKIS
+1 MSQKIP
-11 HSTLTLSEAGREYLK
+11 HSPLTLSQAGREYLK

-92 AGLLFILPGAFIIA
+92 AGLLFILPGALIIA
-106 CLAVFYVY
+106 CLAIFYVY

-129 AAVIVIVIQ
+129 AAVIMIVIQ
-138 ALIRVSKKALHG
+138 ALIRVSKKALLG
-150 KLHWLIAIFAFL
+150 VLHRLVAIFAFI
-162 GIFLLEIP
+162 GIFVLEIP
-170 YPFIVIASGMLGFMY
+170 YPFIVIISGVLGFIY
-185 SDMTPDNTNITPLS
+185 SDMTPDNTDITPLS
-199 ISLTK
+199 ISLPQTIL
-204 TFWTCGLWLI
+204 TFTLWLMI
-214 MWLAPL
+214 WLAPL
-220 IIMGWMTNWGFLYEV
+220 MIMGWMTNWGFLYEV

-261 VFELSWL
+261 VFDLGWL

-298 GYQKAG
+298 GYKQAG
-304 LPLAFAAAFTV
+304 LPLAFAAAFAV
-315 LWATFVPCFLWIFV
+315 LWATFAPCFLWIFV

-363 WFGLHVMFGTITK
+363 WFGLHAMFGTITK
-376 LQAGMATLWMPD
+376 LQAGIATFWVPD
-388 FSTVNFT
+388 FHTVNVT
-395 VLWLTFLAAYLAF
+395 VVVLTFLAAYLAF

-413 LLWVLGISAALGA
+413 LLSLLGISAALGLA
-426 AASLLGASG
+426 TSLLGLSG

>member
-1 MHQTMSEKIS
+1 MSQKIP
-11 HSTLTLSEAGREYLK
+11 HSPLTLSQAGREYLK

-41 MHKVFVEDRKW
+41 MHKVFVEGRKW

-92 AGLLFILPGAFIIA
+92 AGLLFILPGALIIA
-106 CLAVFYVY
+106 CLAIFYVY

-129 AAVIVIVIQ
+129 AAVIIIVIQ
-138 ALIRVSKKALHG
+138 ALIRVSKKALLG
-150 KLHWLIAIFAFL
+150 VLHWFIAIFAFI
-162 GIFLLEIP
+162 GIFVLEIP
-170 YPFIVIASGMLGFMY
+170 YPFIVIISGVLGFIY
-185 SDMTPDNTNITPLS
+185 SDMTPDNTDITPLS
-199 ISLTK
+199 ISLPQTIL
-204 TFWTCGLWLI
+204 TFTLWLMI
-214 MWLAPL
+214 WLAPL
-220 IIMGWMTNWGFLYEV
+220 MIMCWMTNWGFLYEV

-249 AYAVLAYMSQEV
+249 AYAVLAYMSQKV
-261 VFELSWL
+261 VFDLGWL

-298 GYQKAG
+298 GYKQAG
-304 LPLAFAAAFTV
+304 LPLAFAAAFAV
-315 LWATFVPCFLWIFV
+315 LWATFAPCFLWIFV

-363 WFGLHVMFGTITK
+363 WFGLHAMFGTITK
-376 LQAGMATLWMPD
+376 LQAGIATLWVPD
-388 FSTVNFT
+388 FHTVNVT
-395 VLWLTFLAAYLAF
+395 VVVLTFLAAYLAF

-413 LLWVLGISAALGA
+413 LLSLLGISAALGLA
-426 AASLLGASG
+426 TSLLGLSG

>member
-1 MHQTMSEKIS
+1 MSQKIP
-11 HSTLTLSEAGREYLK
+11 HSPVTLSQAGHEYLK

-52 LTEKQY
+52 LAEKQY

-92 AGLLFILPGAFIIA
+92 AGLLFILPGALIIA
-106 CLAVFYVY
+106 CLAIFYVY

-129 AAVIVIVIQ
+129 AAVIIIVIQ
-138 ALIRVSKKALHG
+138 ALIRVSKKALLG
-150 KLHWLIAIFAFL
+150 VLHWFIAIFAFI
-162 GIFLLEIP
+162 GIFVLEIP
-170 YPFIVIASGMLGFMY
+170 YPFIVIISGVLGFIY
-185 SDMTPDNTNITPLS
+185 SDMTPDNTDITPLS
-199 ISLTK
+199 ISLPQTIL
-204 TFWTCGLWLI
+204 TFTLWLMI
-214 MWLAPL
+214 WLAPL
-220 IIMGWMTNWGFLYEV
+220 MIMGWMTNWGFLYEV

-249 AYAVLAYMSQEV
+249 AYAVLAYMSQKV
-261 VFELSWL
+261 VFDLGWL

-298 GYQKAG
+298 GYKQAG
-304 LPLAFAAAFTV
+304 LPVAFAAAFVV
-315 LWATFVPCFLWIFV
+315 LWATFAPCFLWIFV

-363 WFGLHVMFGTITK
+363 WFGLHAMFGTITK
-376 LQAGMATLWMPD
+376 LQAGIATFWVPD
-388 FSTVNFT
+388 FHTVNVT
-395 VLWLTFLAAYLAF
+395 VVVLTFLAAYLAF

-413 LLWVLGISAALGA
+413 LLSLLGISAALGLA
-426 AASLLGASG
+426 TSLLGLSG

>member
-1 MHQTMSEKIS
+1 MSQKIP
-11 HSTLTLSEAGREYLK
+11 HSPVTLSQAGREYLK

-75 LSAYIGWRLHG
+75 ISAYIGWRLHG

-92 AGLLFILPGAFIIA
+92 AGLLFILPGALIIA
-106 CLAVFYVY
+106 CLAIFYVY

-129 AAVIVIVIQ
+129 AAVIMIVIQ
-138 ALIRVSKKALHG
+138 ALIRVSKKALLG
-150 KLHWLIAIFAFL
+150 VLHWFIAIFAFI
-162 GIFLLEIP
+162 GIFVLEIP
-170 YPFIVIASGMLGFMY
+170 YPLIVIISGVLGFIY
-185 SDMTPDNTNITPLS
+185 SDMTPDNTDITPLS
-199 ISLTK
+199 ISLPQTIL
-204 TFWTCGLWLI
+204 TFTLWLMI
-214 MWLAPL
+214 WLAPL
-220 IIMGWMTNWGFLYEV
+220 MIMGWMTNWGFLYEV

-249 AYAVLAYMSQEV
+249 AYAVLAYMSQKV
-261 VFELSWL
+261 VFDLGWL

-298 GYQKAG
+298 GYKQAG
-304 LPLAFAAAFTV
+304 LPLAFAAAFAV
-315 LWATFVPCFLWIFV
+315 LWATFAPCFLWIFV

-376 LQAGMATLWMPD
+376 LQAGIATFWVPD
-388 FSTVNFT
+388 FHTVNVT
-395 VLWLTFLAAYLAF
+395 VVVLTFLAAYLAF

-413 LLWVLGISAALGA
+413 LLSLLGISAALGLA
-426 AASLLGASG
+426 TSLLGLSG

>member
-1 MHQTMSEKIS
+1 MI
-11 HSTLTLSEAGREYLK
+11 
-26 VGLLSFGGPAAQIAL
+26 
-41 MHKVFVEDRKW
+41 
-52 LTEKQY
+52 
-58 LSALNFCMLLP
+58 
-69 GPEAMQ
+69 
-75 LSAYIGWRLHG
+75 
-86 VAGGLL
+86 
-92 AGLLFILPGAFIIA
+92 
-106 CLAVFYVY
+106 
-114 FGDLAWLKAAFLGVK
+114 
-129 AAVIVIVIQ
+129 
-138 ALIRVSKKALHG
+138 
-150 KLHWLIAIFAFL
+150 
-162 GIFLLEIP
+162 
-170 YPFIVIASGMLGFMY
+170 
-185 SDMTPDNTNITPLS
+185 
-199 ISLTK
+199 
-204 TFWTCGLWLI
+204 
-214 MWLAPL
+214 
-220 IIMGWMTNWGFLYEV
+220 
-235 GAFFSKLATVTFGG
+235 
-249 AYAVLAYMSQEV
+249 
-261 VFELSWL
+261 
-268 TAPQM
+268 
-273 MDALG
+273 DALG

>member
-1 MHQTMSEKIS
+1 M
-11 HSTLTLSEAGREYLK
+11 TLSQAGREYLK

-52 LTEKQY
+52 LAEKQY

-92 AGLLFILPGAFIIA
+92 AGLLFILPGALIIA
-106 CLAVFYVY
+106 CLAIFYVY

-129 AAVIVIVIQ
+129 AAVIMIVIQ
-138 ALIRVSKKALHG
+138 ALIRVSKKALLG
-150 KLHWLIAIFAFL
+150 VLHWFIAIFAFI
-162 GIFLLEIP
+162 GIFVLEIP
-170 YPFIVIASGMLGFMY
+170 YPFIVIISGILGFIY
-185 SDMTPDNTNITPLS
+185 SDVAPDNTDITPLS
-199 ISLTK
+199 ISLPQTIL
-204 TFWTCGLWLI
+204 TFTLWLMI
-214 MWLAPL
+214 WLAPL
-220 IIMGWMTNWGFLYEV
+220 MIMGWMTNWGFLYEV

-261 VFELSWL
+261 VFDLGWL

-298 GYQKAG
+298 GYKQAG
-304 LPLAFAAAFTV
+304 LPLAFAAAFAV
-315 LWATFVPCFLWIFV
+315 LWATFAPCFLWIFV

-376 LQAGMATLWMPD
+376 LQAGIATFWVPD
-388 FSTVNFT
+388 FHTVNVT
-395 VLWLTFLAAYLAF
+395 VLVLTFLAAYLAF

-413 LLWVLGISAALGA
+413 LFYLLGISTALGLA
-426 AASLLGASG
+426 TSLLGLSG

>member
-1 MHQTMSEKIS
+1 MSQKIP
-11 HSTLTLSEAGREYLK
+11 HSPVKLSQAGREYLK

-52 LTEKQY
+52 LAEKQY

-92 AGLLFILPGAFIIA
+92 AGLLFILPGALIIA
-106 CLAVFYVY
+106 CLAIFYVY

-129 AAVIVIVIQ
+129 AAVIMIVIQ
-138 ALIRVSKKALHG
+138 ALIRVSKKALLG
-150 KLHWLIAIFAFL
+150 VLHWFIAISAFI
-162 GIFLLEIP
+162 GIFVLEIP
-170 YPFIVIASGMLGFMY
+170 YPFILIISGILGFIY
-185 SDMTPDNTNITPLS
+185 SDVTPDNTDITPLS
-199 ISLTK
+199 ISLPQTIL
-204 TFWTCGLWLI
+204 TFTLWLMI
-214 MWLAPL
+214 WLAPL
-220 IIMGWMTNWGFLYEV
+220 MIMGWMTNWGFLYEV

-261 VFELSWL
+261 VFDLGWL

-298 GYQKAG
+298 GYKQAG
-304 LPLAFAAAFTV
+304 LPLAFAAAFAV
-315 LWATFVPCFLWIFV
+315 LWATFAPCFLWIFV

-376 LQAGMATLWMPD
+376 LQAGIATFWVPD
-388 FSTVNFT
+388 FHTVNVT
-395 VLWLTFLAAYLAF
+395 VLVLTFLAAYLAF

-413 LLWVLGISAALGA
+413 LFSLLGISTALGLA
-426 AASLLGASG
+426 TSLLGLSG

>member
-1 MHQTMSEKIS
+1 MSQKIP
-11 HSTLTLSEAGREYLK
+11 HSPVTLSQAGHEYLK

-92 AGLLFILPGAFIIA
+92 AGLLFILPGALIIA
-106 CLAVFYVY
+106 CLAIFYVY

-129 AAVIVIVIQ
+129 AAVIMIVIQ
-138 ALIRVSKKALHG
+138 ALIRVSKKALLG
-150 KLHWLIAIFAFL
+150 VLHRLVAIFAFI
-162 GIFLLEIP
+162 GIFVLEIP
-170 YPFIVIASGMLGFMY
+170 YPFIVIISGVLGFIY
-185 SDMTPDNTNITPLS
+185 SDMTPDNTDITPLS
-199 ISLTK
+199 ISLPQTIL
-204 TFWTCGLWLI
+204 TFTLWLMI
-214 MWLAPL
+214 WLVPL
-220 IIMGWMTNWGFLYEV
+220 MIMGWMTNWGFLYEV

-261 VFELSWL
+261 VFDLGWL

-298 GYQKAG
+298 GYKQAG
-304 LPLAFAAAFTV
+304 LPLAFAAAFAV
-315 LWATFVPCFLWIFV
+315 LWATFAPCFLWIFV

-363 WFGLHVMFGTITK
+363 WFGLHAMFGTITK
-376 LQAGMATLWMPD
+376 LQAGIATFWVPD
-388 FSTVNFT
+388 FHTVNVT
-395 VLWLTFLAAYLAF
+395 VVVLTFLAAYLAF

-413 LLWVLGISAALGA
+413 LLSLLGISAALGLA
-426 AASLLGASG
+426 TSLLGLSG